1 MAAPSARKEATPD
14 ISTETASD
22 TGAGSDLQMA
32 PELML
37 DLARKA
43 AEILVERTERLPGE
57 DAWEGDFRQGLEEQL
72 LKDPPEDGRPAAAV
86 LEQVTREVLPMA
98 AKHDHPRFFGFI
110 PSSPTWPSVLADF
123 IAAGYNINTVTWLVA
138 SGPSQLELA
147 VIDWFRRWLGYPE
160 SAGGLFTSGGSAAGL
175 DALVAARE
183 AAGHPERATVY
194 MSDQSHS
201 VLSRAAMI
209 IGVRPEGIRM
219 IPSDPRTRLDMQ
231 ALARA
236 VTEDRAAG
244 FHPIAVCANAGA
256 ASTGAIDPLEAMA
269 DFCEAEGIWLH
280 VDAAYGGFAIV
291 TEAGKRLL
299 AGIERADSIGLD
311 AHKWFF
317 QPYEAG
323 CLLVKDGR
331 TLERPFELHHDVL
344 QDTIWGADHPNFADR
359 GAQLSRSFRA
369 LKVWMSVQTFGMAA
383 FRRAV
388 LQGMELADRAEAY
401 VRESP
406 TLEILTPVSLGI
418 VCFRINPTDIDLDE
432 KVLEGINRNVLA
444 RVFWEEPAFISSTS
458 LRGIFSLRLCILN
471 HTTTWDDVRGTL
483 EAVERFGRA
492 ALSREE
498 HGA

>member
-1 MAAPSARKEATPD
+1 MPGDSERGRGTPSAPAESEKK
-14 ISTETASD
+14 S
-22 TGAGSDLQMA
+22 GAGDALQMT
-32 PELML
+32 PEQML
-37 DLARKA
+37 DLAHKA
-43 AEILVERTERLPGE
+43 AEILVERTERLPRD

-72 LKDPPEDGRPAAAV
+72 LEGPPEDGRAAAEV
-86 LEQVTREVLPMA
+86 LEQVTREVLPFA
-98 AKHDHPRFFGFI
+98 TRLDHPRCFAFI
-110 PSSPTWPSVLADF
+110 PSSPTWPGILADF
-123 IAAGYNINTVTWLVA
+123 VAAGYNINTVTWLVA
-138 SGPSQLELA
+138 SGPSQIELV

-201 VLSRAAMI
+201 VLRRAAMI
-209 IGVRPEGIRM
+209 IGVRPECIRM
-219 IPSDPRTRLDMQ
+219 VPSDAHARLDME
-231 ALARA
+231 ALTRA

-244 FHPIAVCANAGA
+244 LSPIAVCANAGA
-256 ASTGAIDPLEAMA
+256 ASTGTIDPLEAMA
-269 DFCEAEGIWLH
+269 DFCKTEGIWLH

-344 QDTIWGADHPNFADR
+344 QDTIWGTDHPNFADR
-359 GAQLSRSFRA
+359 GLQLSRSFRA

-388 LQGMELADRAEAY
+388 SNGMELAARAEEY
-401 VRESP
+401 IRQSP
-406 TLEILTPVSLGI
+406 TLELLIPVSLSI
-418 VCFRINPTDIDLDE
+418 VCFRVNPTDTDLDE
-432 KVLEGINRNVLA
+432 AGLEKINRNVLA
-444 RVFWEEPAFISSTS
+444 RVFWEDPALMSST
-458 LRGIFSLRLCILN
+458 LVGKMFSLRLCILN
-471 HTTTWDDVRGTL
+471 HTTTWDDVRETL
-483 EAVERFGRA
+483 AAIERFGRE
-492 ALSREE
+492 ALP
-498 HGA
+498 